1 MPQGIDELLAA
12 AREGLNRLEPEDAL
26 SAVENGALLVDMRPH
41 EQRVRDGLIPGAVI
55 IDRNVLE
62 WRLDPSSPHKLA
74 AVTGYEQQIILI
86 CNQGF
91 SSSLAAATLQQLG
104 LRNATDVDGGFEKWA
119 ARGLPV
125 SRPSVDAHLAPADA
139 PSTSGD
145 SADDQHRRDPR

>member
-1 MPQGIDELLAA
+1 VPQGIDQLLAA

-26 SAVENGALLVDMRPH
+26 SAFENGALLVDMRPH
-41 EQRVRDGLIPGAVI
+41 EQRERDGLIPGAVV

-74 AVTGYEQQIILI
+74 VVTGYAQQIILI

-91 SSSLAAATLQQLG
+91 SSSLAAATLQQIG
-104 LRNATDVDGGFEKWA
+104 LRNATDVTGGFEQWA

-125 SRPSVDAHLAPADA
+125 NR
-139 PSTSGD
+139 
-145 SADDQHRRDPR
+145 